1 MYTLTEKQNKTCQKS
16 HAIANK
22 KIVCIK
28 KSHMHAKPWDIIL
41 SSIYEVVP
49 LFSIVGGL
57 LFERIGYNVM
67 MYRQLLKAEWD
78 EYQGLE
84 PRGTREV
91 FSIFLFIHVAPS
103 DERNMQYLC

>member
-1 MYTLTEKQNKTCQKS
+1 
-16 HAIANK
+16 
-22 KIVCIK
+22 
-28 KSHMHAKPWDIIL
+28 MHAKPWDISL

-84 PRGTREV
+84 PWGTREV

-103 DERNMQYLC
+103 DERNIQYLC

>member
-1 MYTLTEKQNKTCQKS
+1 MQLQL
-16 HAIANK
+16 K

-28 KSHMHAKPWDIIL
+28 KSHVQAQPWDINL
-41 SSIYEVVP
+41 SSMYEVVP

-57 LFERIGYNVM
+57 LFQRIGYNIM

-78 EYQGLE
+78 EYQSLE
-84 PRGTREV
+84 PRGTWEV

>member
-1 MYTLTEKQNKTCQKS
+1 MQLQ
-16 HAIANK
+16 IK
-22 KIVCIK
+22 KNGGIK
-28 KSHMHAKPWDIIL
+28 KSHMHAKPWDISL

-49 LFSIVGGL
+49 LFYIVGGL

-84 PRGTREV
+84 PRGTWEV
-91 FSIFLFIHVAPS
+91 FSIFLFIHVALS
-103 DERNMQYLC
+103 DERNVQYLC

>member
-1 MYTLTEKQNKTCQKS
+1 
-16 HAIANK
+16 
-22 KIVCIK
+22 
-28 KSHMHAKPWDIIL
+28 MHAKPWDISL

-84 PRGTREV
+84 PR
-91 FSIFLFIHVAPS
+91 A
-103 DERNMQYLC
+103 

>member
-1 MYTLTEKQNKTCQKS
+1 MQLQIKR
-16 HAIANK
+16 
-22 KIVCIK
+22 IVCIK
-28 KSHMHAKPWDIIL
+28 KSHMHAKPWDISL

-84 PRGTREV
+84 SRAERNSGGFLY
-91 FSIFLFIHVAPS
+91 FSIYSCGTIQRKKYAVLVLI
-103 DERNMQYLC
+103 EKC

>member
-1 MYTLTEKQNKTCQKS
+1 
-16 HAIANK
+16 
-22 KIVCIK
+22 
-28 KSHMHAKPWDIIL
+28 MHAKPWDIIL

-67 MYRQLLKAEWD
+67 MYRQLLKAEWH

-91 FSIFLFIHVAPS
+91 FSVYFSIYSCGTVWWKKYAVLVLI
-103 DERNMQYLC
+103 EKC

>member
-1 MYTLTEKQNKTCQKS
+1 
-16 HAIANK
+16 
-22 KIVCIK
+22 
-28 KSHMHAKPWDIIL
+28 MHAKPWDISL

-57 LFERIGYNVM
+57 FFERIGYSVM

-78 EYQGLE
+78 
-84 PRGTREV
+84 